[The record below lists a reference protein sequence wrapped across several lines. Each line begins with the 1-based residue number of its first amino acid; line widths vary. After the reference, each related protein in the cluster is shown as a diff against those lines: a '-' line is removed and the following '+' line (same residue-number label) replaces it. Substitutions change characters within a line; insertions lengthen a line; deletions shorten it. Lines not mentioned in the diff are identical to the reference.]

1 MKKINQIICLTAFLL
16 GFAACSKDF
25 LEKRPRDLVSELDA
39 YGTEDGLMALTVTLY
54 NDMQTEDL
62 NFTVATEAGFPAT
75 TTDEAVRSYPWG
87 SINNPVMGNWYG
99 GVWQYTQIRRV
110 NDFISKMPNATVK
123 EEIKK
128 RYLAEGRFI
137 RAFHYFSMVKRYGGV
152 PLLKEAQQISEN
164 IDDLAVQR
172 SKEHEIYDFI
182 ASELDLAAQDL
193 PEAYDKPG
201 DGPNRYRITK
211 YAALALKSRA
221 MLYAASSAKYAPVQ
235 LDGLV
240 GIPDNMANGYWQAA
254 YDAAK
259 EIMNSGVHSLY
270 NGDPDKAANF
280 QKLFLT
286 LENPEAIF
294 TKVFSSPDKGHSF
307 DFYNAPQSFKVDYGC
322 ATNPT
327 LELIEA
333 FEYTDGSPGNLK
345 VNDAGGNPIVYANPR
360 DIFKDKDPR
369 MFGSILTPFD
379 NWQGGVLEVRRGVI
393 NAGVKYTAENLSDG
407 YPETDSPFK
416 RVGKDGP
423 LTTND
428 PTKTGFYVKKF
439 MDPVNRVNQGR
450 STTPWMILRY
460 GEVLLNFA
468 EAAFELNRPDEALDA
483 INQIRERAG
492 IADKSSINLEAI
504 RHERRVEL
512 AFENHRYW
520 DLRRWRTASTVLS
533 NTQFHALYPWIMWQ
547 NGVNPADM
555 SYTFEI
561 ANAPKATR
569 TFPEQ
574 LYYEPVPQGNPVY
587 VQNPLY

>member
-1 MKKINQIICLTAFLL
+1 MKNKYIVYLFAFTLV
-16 GFAACSKDF
+16 FTSCNKDF
-25 LEKRPRDLVSELDA
+25 LEKRPRNLISELDA
-39 YGTEDGLMALTVTLY
+39 YGSEDGLIALTVTLY

-99 GVWQYTQIRRV
+99 GVWLYAEIRRV
-110 NDFISKMPNATVK
+110 NDFISKMQNAKVP
-123 EEIKK
+123 EDMKK
-128 RYLAEGRFI
+128 RFTAEGRFI

-152 PLLKEAQQISEN
+152 PLLKEAQGVSDNVSE
-164 IDDLAVQR
+164 LAVQR
-172 SKEHEIYDFI
+172 SKEYEIYDFI

-193 PEAYDKPG
+193 PESYSE
-201 DGPNRYRITK
+201 PNKYRVTK

-221 MLYAASSAKYAPVQ
+221 MLYAGSSAKYAPVQ

-240 GIPDNMANGYWQAA
+240 GIPESMSDTYWQAA

-259 EIMNSGVHSLY
+259 EIMNSSAHSLY
-270 NGDPDKAANF
+270 NEDADKAANF

-286 LENPEAIF
+286 AGNSEAIF
-294 TKVFSSPDKGHSF
+294 TKVYSSPDKAHSF

-327 LELIEA
+327 LELVEA
-333 FEYTDGSPGNLK
+333 FEYVDGSPGTLK
-345 VNDAGGNPIVYANPR
+345 VNNAGGNPIVYNNPR

-379 NWQGGVLEVRRGVI
+379 NWQGGILEIRRGVI
-393 NAGVKYTAENLSDG
+393 NAGVKYTAESLSDG
-407 YPETDSPFK
+407 YPDADSPFK

-439 MDPVNRVNQGR
+439 MDPVNRLNYGR
-450 STTPWMILRY
+450 STTPWMIFRY

-468 EAAFELNRPDEALDA
+468 EAAFELNKPDEAIDA
-483 INQIRERAG
+483 INKIRERAG
-492 IADKSSINLEAI
+492 ISVRSSVNLEAI

-520 DLRRWRTASTVLS
+520 DLRRWRIASTVLS
-533 NTQFHALYPWIMWQ
+533 NTQFHALYPWVMWQ
-547 NGVNPADM
+547 NGVDPDNM
-555 SYTFEI
+555 SYTFEV
-561 ANAPKATR
+561 ANAPKAAR